1 MLLAV
6 ISPFDAIVTD
16 AIATSSFSLVHI
28 LDNTCTKGMNKA
40 LLRSVPLIKSSLKC
54 ENPKSL
60 NYIYY

>member
-16 AIATSSFSLVHI
+16 AIVTSSFSLVHI

-40 LLRSVPLIKSSLKC
+40 LLRRVPFNQELTHV
-54 ENPKSL
+54 
-60 NYIYY
+60 